1 MMGAGVF
8 ALQWCEDVLCWCKCW
23 NNCLCLLWPA
33 VSVRINHL
41 PVRQQTVC
49 TPRHRPATE
58 KISFITFHWYSRG
71 CNEIL
76 YIILKMSPSLIS
88 YIWWFGVAS
97 PVTPPWHMSSFPPG
111 HHTDFVWIENLSLT
125 TNTTALT
132 LSRGDHLLVKCPAQY
147 HLSLSLVLSFDVFE
161 EETRG
166 KCLPWEIQR
175 WSGYQVGGKE
185 IWFAGSIESCE
196 CDVTGTQIKNI
207 LFLLYFDRQT
217 P

>member
-1 MMGAGVF
+1 MAGCVGTYQSSACQTADCLYTSPPPGHREDIFYNFPLVF
-8 ALQWCEDVLCWCKCW
+8 QGLQWNTLHYSLNVAMSY
-23 NNCLCLLWPA
+23 LL
-33 VSVRINHL
+33 HL
-41 PVRQQTVC
+41 V
-49 TPRHRPATE
+49 
-58 KISFITFHWYSRG
+58 
-71 CNEIL
+71 
-76 YIILKMSPSLIS
+76 
-88 YIWWFGVAS
+88 FGVAS
-97 PVTPPWHMSSFPPG
+97 PVTPPWHMSSCPPG

-147 HLSLSLVLSFDVFE
+147 HLSLSLVLSSDVFGE
-161 EETRG
+161 EARG
-166 KCLPWEIQR
+166 KCWPCERQR
-175 WSGYQVGGKE
+175 WSRYQVGGKE